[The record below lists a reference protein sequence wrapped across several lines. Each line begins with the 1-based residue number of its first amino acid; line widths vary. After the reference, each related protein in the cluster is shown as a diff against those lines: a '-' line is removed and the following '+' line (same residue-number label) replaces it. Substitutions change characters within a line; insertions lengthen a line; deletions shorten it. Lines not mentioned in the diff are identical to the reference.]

1 MLYNSW
7 SFAVFFLVVFVIYW
21 LLPHKCRWVM
31 LLVSNY
37 YFYMRWSI
45 KWGLLLL
52 AVTAA
57 SYLMALLIQKTDSLV
72 SRKVFLIMFLLG
84 VLGLLF
90 CVKYVDFLGDSI
102 EKLFDLLT
110 VPISVSRFNIVFPI
124 GLSFYSFQ
132 AISYVVDVYRKKIKA
147 ECHFGRFAVYVSF
160 FATITS
166 GPIERADS
174 FLPQLQKRR
183 IFQYEQAAYGLKLIV
198 WGLFQKM
205 LADILAGY
213 VDKVF
218 ESPKSYQGF
227 ALVLAVVFFTFQIYC
242 DFSGYSNMSIGLA
255 KLLGFDL
262 ITNFKSPYFSVSIR
276 EFWRRWHISLSS
288 WFRDYVYIPLGGN
301 RVGKGRQK
309 INLLITFVVSGLW
322 HGANWTYIFWG
333 GLHGIAQVI
342 EKMADNHFKNKNIGW
357 RRVLAGFL
365 VFAFCS
371 FAWIFFRAAS
381 LSEAFYIIR
390 HLFDGISM
398 PGNYLLSGFRSIGL
412 GKRLFFIYVILL
424 CIVGLFDWGNFKGD
438 TIYKI
443 SRFPVVARW
452 VIYVLFTEILIL
464 GYCTL
469 TINTGNFLYF
479 QF

>member
-1 MLYNSW
+1 MLYNSL
-7 SFAVFFLVVFVIYW
+7 SFMAFFLAVFVVYW
-21 LLPHKCRWVM
+21 LLPHKYRWF
-31 LLVSNY
+31 LLLAANY
-37 YFYMRWSI
+37 YFYISWSI
-45 KWGLLLL
+45 KWGLLLF
-52 AVTAA
+52 AVTAV
-57 SYLMALLIQKTDSLV
+57 SYFTALLIQKTDSLTR
-72 SRKVFLIMFLLG
+72 RKIWLFMFLIG

-90 CVKYVDFLGDSI
+90 FAKYAD
-102 EKLFDLLT
+102 
-110 VPISVSRFNIVFPI
+110 NILFPI

-132 AISYVVDVYRKKIKA
+132 AISYVVDVYREKIKA

-166 GPIERADS
+166 GPIERAES
-174 FLPQLQKRR
+174 FLPQLKEKR
-183 IFQYEQAAYGLKLIV
+183 IFQYEQASYGLKLIV

-205 LADILAGY
+205 MADILAGY

-218 ESPKSYQGF
+218 DSPSSYQGF
-227 ALVLAVVFFTFQIYC
+227 ALMLAVVFFTFQIYC

-262 ITNFKSPYFSVSIR
+262 ITNFKSPYFSSSIR
-276 EFWRRWHISLSS
+276 EFWRRWHISLSG

-301 RVGKGRQK
+301 RVGKIRQK
-309 INLLITFVVSGLW
+309 INLLITFAVSGLW
-322 HGANWTYIFWG
+322 HGANWTYVFWG
-333 GLHGIAQVI
+333 GLHGAAQVV
-342 EKMADNHFKNKNIGW
+342 EKIADNHFKNRNTRW
-357 RRVLAGFL
+357 RRLLAGLF

-398 PGNYLLSGFRSIGL
+398 PGSYLLNGFRSIGL
-412 GKRLFFIYVILL
+412 GKRLFFIYVFLL
-424 CIVGLFDWGNFKGD
+424 CMIGVFDWGNFKGD
-438 TIYKI
+438 TIHKI
-443 SRFPVVARW
+443 SNIPILARW
-452 VIYVLFTEILIL
+452 VIYIVFAEILIL

-469 TINTGNFLYF
+469 VINTGNFLYF